1 MHIHY
6 TDITQYSPTVDRVVL
21 SPNKRK
27 PIGFSIY
34 TVGLTIFCI
43 HQRYK
48 RRIETQEKAKDVT
61 AAWGAESINFFAA
74 LAILHQD
81 ELRNRIIAPG
91 RCEE

>member
-1 MHIHY
+1 MLIYVELAVQYINIYMHIHY

-61 AAWGAESINFFAA
+61 AAWGAESILF
-74 LAILHQD
+74 LP
-81 ELRNRIIAPG
+81 R
-91 RCEE
+91 

>member
-6 TDITQYSPTVDRVVL
+6 TDITQYSPTVDRVV
-21 SPNKRK
+21 SFPNKRK

-61 AAWGAESINFFAA
+61 AAWGGRIDSVFAT

-81 ELRNRIIAPG
+81 DLRNRIIAPG

>member
-6 TDITQYSPTVDRVVL
+6 TDITQYSPTVDRVV
-21 SPNKRK
+21 SFPNKRK

-81 ELRNRIIAPG
+81 
-91 RCEE
+91 